1 MTTCSKLDWLM
12 CSAKAEVVFVGGGGG
27 AFAMSL
33 EREVGICQVKMKP
46 RGIPGRR
53 EEESKGAE
61 AGPLQV
67 DEQVVQG
74 CSVELQEHR

>member
-1 MTTCSKLDWLM
+1 M
-12 CSAKAEVVFVGGGGG
+12 CSAKAEVGLDGGGWG

-33 EREVGICQVKMKP
+33 EREVGICQAKMKP

-61 AGPLQV
+61 AGPLYIFNF
-67 DEQVVQG
+67 DIKGNKQG
-74 CSVELQEHR
+74 IVICVKLR

>member
-1 MTTCSKLDWLM
+1 M
-12 CSAKAEVVFVGGGGG
+12 CSAKAEVGLDGGGWG

-33 EREVGICQVKMKP
+33 EREVGICQAKTQP

-74 CSVELQEHR
+74 CSIELREHR